1 MSNTERNLMK
11 SFAGESQASQKYM
24 AFALKAEQERYPQ
37 IAKLFRAASKSETIH
52 AANHLRTLRG
62 INSTLDNIKTAIE
75 GETHEY
81 TDMYPKFI
89 ETAKKEDKKAA
100 EIVFQYALNTEEGHA
115 LYYKEAL
122 NFLEKNK
129 DLPEKE
135 YYVCSICGYTSEKEI
150 PDKCPICRAV
160 SQKFIK
166 VD

>member
-1 MSNTERNLMK
+1 MNNTENNLMK

-24 AFALKAEQERYPQ
+24 AFALKAEQEGYPQ
-37 IAKLFRAASKSETIH
+37 IAKLFRAASRSETIH
-52 AANHLRTLRG
+52 AANQLRTLKR
-62 INSTLDNIKTAIE
+62 INSTLDNLKTAIA
-75 GETHEY
+75 GETYEY

-89 ETAKKEDKKAA
+89 EEAKIEDKKAA
-100 EIVFQYALNTEEGHA
+100 EHVFQHAMTTEEGHA

-122 NFLEKNK
+122 NYLEKNK
-129 DLPEKE
+129 DIPKKE
-135 YYVCSICGYTSEKEI
+135 YYVCTICGYTSEKGV